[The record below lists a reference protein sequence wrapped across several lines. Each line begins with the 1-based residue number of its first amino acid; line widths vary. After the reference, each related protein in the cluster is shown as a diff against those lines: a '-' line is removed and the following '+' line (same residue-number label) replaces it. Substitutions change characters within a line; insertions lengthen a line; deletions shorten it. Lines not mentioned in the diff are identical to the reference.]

1 MIARYAPSRNN
12 QASPIVPTPLKS
24 VSTPISQQ
32 LAIKVLS
39 MNNASFL
46 NFLSLL
52 IFKNRAKHIVIF
64 IISTL
69 LVFLLSSTLFIS
81 SSLQEELKD
90 SLAGESD
97 FIIQKMRAG
106 EATQTPL
113 AWIDD
118 VAKIKGVSAVG
129 SRLYGKYL
137 LSDSGKYFTIIGVD
151 FFDEQVTQNLQKI
164 VHSLDIKA
172 FLAKEQMLVGEGVK
186 RYMHAHHFDDYFH
199 FFTPKGEEKKVFI
212 YHALPK
218 ITNLFANDMILMPQE
233 TAREILNIPQD
244 QVSDIILNVA
254 NEAERDNVAFKL
266 RSLHFDARI
275 IDKRDLKSAY
285 DAYYSYKSGLFL
297 LLFILTM
304 STFMLILYQRYAMVG
319 SSDKKEISILRM
331 MGWSIK
337 DVLKLKLYE
346 TLFIGIFSFCLGVIL
361 AYIFVFYLDAPLLR
375 DIFLGFGNLTLH
387 PHFSPFI
394 DGGILASLFLFFILP
409 FTLSVIIPV
418 WRIAIID
425 PYEGMK

>member
-1 MIARYAPSRNN
+1 MN
-12 QASPIVPTPLKS
+12 KS
-24 VSTPISQQ
+24 
-32 LAIKVLS
+32 A
-39 MNNASFL
+39 FF

-52 IFKNRAKHIVIF
+52 IFKNRAKHLAIF

-69 LVFLLSSTLFIS
+69 LIFLLSATLFIS
-81 SSLQEELKD
+81 SSLQKELKH

-97 FIIQKMRAG
+97 FIVQKMRAG

-113 AWIDD
+113 SWMQSIS
-118 VAKIKGVSAVG
+118 KIQGVTSVS
-129 SRLYGKYL
+129 SRIYGKYL
-137 LSDSGKYFTIIGVD
+137 LPDSGKYFTIVGVD
-151 FFDEQVTQNLQKI
+151 FFDEQASQNLQKI
-164 VHSLDIKA
+164 IQALNIKT
-172 FLAKEQMLVGEGVK
+172 FLEKEQMLVGEGVK
-186 RYMHAHHFDDYFH
+186 SYMHAHHFDEYYH
-199 FFTPKGEEKKVFI
+199 FFTPTGEEKKVYI
-212 YHALPK
+212 YHTLPK
-218 ITNLFANDMILMPQE
+218 TTTLFSNDMILMPQE
-233 TAREILNIPQD
+233 TAKEILDIPQD
-244 QVSDIILNVA
+244 QASDIILNVA

-275 IDKRDLKSAY
+275 IDKRDLQSAY
-285 DAYYSYKSGLFL
+285 ESYYSYKSGLFL
-297 LLFILTM
+297 LLFILSM

-337 DVLKLKLYE
+337 DILKLKLYE

-361 AYIFVFYLDAPLLR
+361 AYFFVFYLDAPLLR
-375 DIFLGFGNLTLH
+375 DIFLGFGNLTQN
-387 PHFSPFI
+387 PHFTPFI